1 MKTMLR
7 LALIGLA
14 GLWISS
20 AHAQIVYTWDPTDE
34 DKIDL
39 SGMTLTEIGESTYI
53 SGGTITFILDY
64 QGTPPSGLSSTLE
77 LTLEIS
83 SASELF
89 FAYHHLPYG
98 AGSAYGY
105 GAGTVYDDGYGQ
117 NTEPWTSTSMV
128 AFDLVA
134 PTGSGIWN
142 FDFTPATLPSSYQYV
157 GFNVSEI
164 FESFSETAPS
174 GTDPGFPYLGTDTFS
189 WTEVDAL
196 PKDRL
201 LDHSQGED
209 SLTGNPL
216 DATHSFALDFLSV
229 HGSSTG
235 GIFFGLYQLEVIVAP
250 VPEPAGYLAG
260 FGLCAAA
267 AFLKRRGFLAAR

>member
-1 MKTMLR
+1 MDLMKTMLR

-14 GLWISS
+14 SLSIAS
-20 AHAQIVYTWDPTDE
+20 ADAQIVYTWNPSDAS
-34 DKIDL
+34 KIDL
-39 SGMTLTEIGESTYI
+39 SLMDLD
-53 SGGTITFILDY
+53 GGTITFILDY

-128 AFDLVA
+128 AFDLA
-134 PTGSGIWN
+134 SQTGSGIWN
-142 FDFTPATLPSSYQYV
+142 FDFTPGTLPSSYQYV

-164 FESFSETAPS
+164 FESFSVSAPPETN
-174 GTDPGFPYLGTDTFS
+174 PGFPYMGTDTFS
-189 WTEVDAL
+189 WTAVDTIS
-196 PKDRL
+196 KDRL

-216 DATHSFALDFLSV
+216 DPVYSFDLAFSNVSGDAN
-229 HGSSTG
+229 G
-235 GIFFGLYQLEVIVAP
+235 GIFFGLYQFEVVVAP
-250 VPEPAGYLAG
+250 VPEPAGYLAA

>member
-1 MKTMLR
+1 MLR

-89 FAYHHLPYG
+89 FACHHLPNG
-98 AGSAYGY
+98 AGGTYGVGY
-105 GAGTVYDDGYGQ
+105 GDVYYAGGYGQ
-117 NTEPWTSTSMV
+117 NTEPWSSTSMV
-128 AFDLVA
+128 AFDLA
-134 PTGSGIWN
+134 SQAGDGIWN
-142 FDFTPATLPSSYQYV
+142 FDFTPETLPSSYQYV

-164 FESFSETAPS
+164 FESFSETATP
-174 GTDPGFPYLGTDTFS
+174 GTNPGFPYMGTDTFS
-189 WTEVDAL
+189 WVFRE
-196 PKDRL
+196 
-201 LDHSQGED
+201 
-209 SLTGNPL
+209 
-216 DATHSFALDFLSV
+216 
-229 HGSSTG
+229 
-235 GIFFGLYQLEVIVAP
+235 I
-250 VPEPAGYLAG
+250 
-260 FGLCAAA
+260 
-267 AFLKRRGFLAAR
+267 RG

>member
-1 MKTMLR
+1 MN
-7 LALIGLA
+7 
-14 GLWISS
+14 
-20 AHAQIVYTWDPTDE
+20 
-34 DKIDL
+34 
-39 SGMTLTEIGESTYI
+39 
-53 SGGTITFILDY
+53 
-64 QGTPPSGLSSTLE
+64 STLE
-77 LTLEIS
+77 LTLDIS
-83 SASELF
+83 PQGSEAF
-89 FAYHHLPYG
+89 FAYNHLPSG
-98 AGSAYGY
+98 AGGTTYGD
-105 GAGTVYDDGYGQ
+105 GDGEVYYRGYGQ
-117 NTEPWTSTSMV
+117 NTEPWSSTAML

-134 PTGSGIWN
+134 PNPTGVWN

-216 DATHSFALDFLSV
+216 DATHSFALDFTNVDGYSN
-229 HGSSTG
+229 G
-235 GIFFGLYQLEVIVAP
+235 GIFFGLYQFEVIVAP
-250 VPEPAGYLAG
+250 VPEPAGYLAA